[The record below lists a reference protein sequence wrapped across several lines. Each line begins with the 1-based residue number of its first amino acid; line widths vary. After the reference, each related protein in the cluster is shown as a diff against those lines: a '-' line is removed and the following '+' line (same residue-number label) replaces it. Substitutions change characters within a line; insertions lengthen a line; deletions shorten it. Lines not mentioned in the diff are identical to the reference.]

1 MKGSTREEIKEVA
14 KFLLAMILLTGIALL
29 GVYYKYN
36 Y

>member
-1 MKGSTREEIKEVA
+1 MKDSTRKEIKEVA
-14 KFLLAMILLTGIALL
+14 KFLLAMMLLTGVALL

>member
-1 MKGSTREEIKEVA
+1 MKDSTRKEIKEVA